1 MSLDLPE
8 RVDDRRAQL
17 EGIVPA
23 GVTDEAVSDAWARA
37 IWSLI
42 SEPGDGVAGHLV
54 AALGAEVALNEIR
67 SKASARRESRSMALT
82 AGLRRWLPRL
92 NGIAVDGM
100 FRTARFARLRLVT
113 PDDADWP
120 RGLED
125 LGAHA
130 PILLWVRGRGE
141 ALSLRGPRVALVG
154 ARASSAYGELVAGE
168 LAADLADRGVCVVS
182 GAAFGIDGA
191 AHRAALGTGGT
202 TIAVLA
208 GGVDRP
214 YPTRHSEMIARI
226 ADHGAV
232 IGEVAPGAAPT
243 KSRFLERNRLIAAM
257 SDATVVVEAGW
268 RSGSLNTAGHAAAL
282 GRPLGAVP
290 GPITSAT
297 SAGCHRMLREFDATC
312 VTSAADIIELT
323 GWETHPLQTAAR
335 PVARDAAGRDGM
347 PGERTQTDGS
357 AEHTPSSSGTTA
369 GRGVLDALGTRTRRS
384 SDEIARRVGLAPTQV
399 EAQLGLF
406 ELEGLVMR
414 EDGGWRRAAARPER
428 G

>member
-1 MSLDLPE
+1 VNPELPD
-8 RVDDRRAQL
+8 RVEDRRAQL
-17 EGIVPA
+17 AGIVPA
-23 GVTDEAVSDAWARA
+23 NLKDADVSDAWARA

-54 AALGAEVALNEIR
+54 AALGAEEALREIR
-67 SKASARRESRSMALT
+67 SQASARRGPRSLALT
-82 AGLRRWLPRL
+82 AGLKRWLPRL
-92 NGIAVDGM
+92 NDIAVEGM

-113 PDDADWP
+113 PENADWP
-120 RGLED
+120 RGLTD

-130 PILLWVRGRGE
+130 PLVLWVRGAGV
-141 ALSLRGPRVALVG
+141 ALSSGGPRVALGG
-154 ARASSAYGELVAGE
+154 ARASSAYGELVAAD
-168 LAADLADRGVCVVS
+168 LAADLVDRGVCVVS

-191 AHRAALGTGGT
+191 AHRAALGMGGAT
-202 TIAVLA
+202 VAVLA

-214 YPTRHSEMIARI
+214 YPSRHSELIARI

-232 IGEVAPGAAPT
+232 IGEVAPGGAPT
-243 KSRFLERNRLIAAM
+243 KSRFLERNRVIAAM

-323 GWETHPLQTAAR
+323 GWETQPTRRAAADGEDER
-335 PVARDAAGRDGM
+335 AIAGETTRTNEPRRADSSMDAN
-347 PGERTQTDGS
+347 TS
-357 AEHTPSSSGTTA
+357 
-369 GRGVLDALGTRTRRS
+369 VLNALGARARRS
-384 SDEIARRVGLAPTQV
+384 SDEIARRAGLVTAQV

-406 ELEGLVMR
+406 ELEGLVVR

>member
-1 MSLDLPE
+1 MNLELSD

-23 GVTDEAVSDAWARA
+23 GVADAEISDAWARA

-54 AALGAEVALNEIR
+54 AALGAEEALREIR
-67 SKASARRESRSMALT
+67 SQASARRGPRSLALT
-82 AGLRRWLPRL
+82 AGLKRWLPRL
-92 NGIAVDGM
+92 NGIAVEGM
-100 FRTARFARLRLVT
+100 FRTARFARLRVLT
-113 PDDADWP
+113 PEDADWP
-120 RGLED
+120 RGLAD

-130 PILLWVRGRGE
+130 PLVLWVRGAGI
-141 ALSLRGPRVALVG
+141 ALSSAGPRVALVG
-154 ARASSAYGELVAGE
+154 ARAASAYGELVAAD
-168 LAADLADRGVCVVS
+168 LAADLSDRGVCVVS
-182 GAAFGIDGA
+182 GAAFGIDAA
-191 AHRAALGTGGT
+191 AHRATLGTGGA

-214 YPTRHSEMIARI
+214 YPSRHSDLIARI
-226 ADHGAV
+226 AERGAV
-232 IGEVAPGAAPT
+232 IGEIAPGAAPT
-243 KSRFLERNRLIAAM
+243 KSRFLERNRVIAAM

-323 GWETHPLQTAAR
+323 GWEMHPTRHAATTAAGESGR
-335 PVARDAAGRDGM
+335 EQREPSEPGDIQAPAGLPDV
-347 PGERTQTDGS
+347 DNS
-357 AEHTPSSSGTTA
+357 
-369 GRGVLDALGTRTRRS
+369 VLEAVGTRAQRS
-384 SDEIARRVGLAPTQV
+384 SDEIARRAGLVPAQV

-406 ELEGLVMR
+406 ELEGLVVR
-414 EDGGWRRAAARPER
+414 EDGGWRRAAARGDR

>member
-1 MSLDLPE
+1 VNLELSD

-23 GVTDEAVSDAWARA
+23 GVADAEISDAWARA

-54 AALGAEVALNEIR
+54 AALGAEEALREIR
-67 SKASARRESRSMALT
+67 SQASARRGPRSLALT
-82 AGLRRWLPRL
+82 AGLKRWLPRL
-92 NGIAVDGM
+92 NGIAVEGM
-100 FRTARFARLRLVT
+100 FRTARFARLRVLT
-113 PDDADWP
+113 PEDADWP
-120 RGLED
+120 RGLAD

-130 PILLWVRGRGE
+130 PLVLWVRGAGI
-141 ALSLRGPRVALVG
+141 ALSSAGPRVALVG
-154 ARASSAYGELVAGE
+154 ARASSAYGELVAAD
-168 LAADLADRGVCVVS
+168 LAADLSDRGVCVVS
-182 GAAFGIDGA
+182 GAAFGIDAA
-191 AHRAALGTGGT
+191 AHRATLGTGGA

-214 YPTRHSEMIARI
+214 YPSRHSDLIARI
-226 ADHGAV
+226 AERGAV
-232 IGEVAPGAAPT
+232 IGEIAPGAAPT
-243 KSRFLERNRLIAAM
+243 KSRFLERNRVIAAM

-297 SAGCHRMLREFDATC
+297 SAGCHRLLREFDATC
-312 VTSAADIIELT
+312 VTSVADIIELT
-323 GWETHPLQTAAR
+323 GWATNTARSAAQGEAGGRVAGGGGPETTG
-335 PVARDAAGRDGM
+335 AGM
-347 PGERTQTDGS
+347 VS
-357 AEHTPSSSGTTA
+357 TA
-369 GRGVLDALGTRTRRS
+369 GGSLGADTNVLEAVGTRARRS
-384 SDEIARRVGLAPTQV
+384 SDEIARRAGLVPAQV

-406 ELEGLVMR
+406 ELEGLVVR
-414 EDGGWRRAAARPER
+414 EDGGWRRAAARGDR